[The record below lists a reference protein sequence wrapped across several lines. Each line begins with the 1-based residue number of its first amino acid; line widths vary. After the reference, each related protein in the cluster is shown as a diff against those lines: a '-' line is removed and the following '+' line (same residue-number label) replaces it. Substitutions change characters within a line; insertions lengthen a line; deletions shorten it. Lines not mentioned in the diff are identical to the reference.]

1 MSGVLLAALS
11 NFFLEISDSIGKYE
25 VKRGAVSFYTFGF
38 LSVFFGTVILVAQGF
53 VRNDLVFSLASLPTF
68 LPRIALEILQ
78 AHVMAR
84 AITISDRGDF
94 GFVRTLTIPILLII
108 DIFLGYTIGIQQILG
123 MILILSSVLV
133 LVFIE
138 RGHIRGKAYLLIG
151 TVNAALTISL
161 YKYDISHFNSVAAE
175 QGLVSIAIMAYFFVL
190 ARYSAGENPF
200 RYLRRR
206 VFFAQSFVSG
216 LAGVASSFAYTFAP
230 ASVITAGL
238 RSSAVLFAMLSG
250 KIYFRERHFFAKA
263 ILFVLVITGFLLLI
277 P

>member
-1 MSGVLLAALS
+1 MVGVLLAALS

-38 LSVFFGTVILVAQGF
+38 LSVLFGTVILLAQGY
-53 VRNDLVFSLASLPTF
+53 VRNDLIFSLASLPTF

-94 GFVRTLTIPILLII
+94 GFVRTLTIPLLLAI
-108 DIFLGYTIGIQQILG
+108 DIFLGYTIGTQQILG
-123 MILILSSVLV
+123 MILILSSVLA
-133 LVFIE
+133 LIFIE

-151 TVNAALTISL
+151 TVNAGVTISL
-161 YKYDISHFNSVAAE
+161 YKYDISHFNSVAVE
-175 QGLVSIAIMAYFFVL
+175 QGLIGIAVMAYFFAL
-190 ARYSAGENPF
+190 ARYSEGDNPF
-200 RYLRRR
+200 RYLRKR

-216 LAGVASSFAYTFAP
+216 LAEVISSFAYMFAP
-230 ASVITAGL
+230 ASVITAAL

-250 KIYFRERHFFAKA
+250 KIYFHERHVVAKVT
-263 ILFVLVITGFLLLI
+263 LFVIVVAGLLLLI
-277 P
+277 V